1 MGQMLELTRKGQDVY
16 HKGIKLTRVDQATKG
31 PGNEVIKI
39 EGLPESNGQKW
50 VSLRQLKEGINQI
63 QTKGRQVVS
72 TTTYI
77 LNPTEKAEVDKL
89 QARINQIKDAARLRY
104 QAQPKFKPVDKM
116 NPTELEAYIKYLKE
130 LQVKGE

>member
-1 MGQMLELTRKGQDVY
+1 MLTLVRKGQDVY
-16 HKGIKLTRVDQATKG
+16 HNGVKLTRVDQASKG

-50 VSLRQLKEGINQI
+50 VSLRQLKEGENQI
-63 QTKGRQVVS
+63 STKGREVVA

-89 QARINQIKDAARLRY
+89 QARINEIKEVARKRY
-104 QAQPKFKPVDKM
+104 QATPKFKNVKDM

>member
-1 MGQMLELTRKGQDVY
+1 MLTLVRKGNDVY
-16 HKGIKLTRVDQATKG
+16 HEGIKLTRVDQASKG

-50 VSLRQLKEGINQI
+50 VSLRQLKEGENQI
-63 QTKGRQVVS
+63 QTKGREVVS

-89 QARINQIKDAARLRY
+89 QARINQIKEQARLRY
-104 QAQPKFKPVDKM
+104 QATPKFKPVKDM
-116 NPTELEAYIKYLKE
+116 NPTELETYIKYLKE
-130 LQVKGE
+130 LQAKGE